1 MLFVMSYVTTFR
13 DLQTSLTEILEGP
26 CATFYLPSLCL
37 HLPKL
42 VNKANLCPLPYKWT
56 TNQVSNRSMY
66 KYISHTT
73 KFDQWATKIS
83 QLYGCIAVPIFS

>member
-37 HLPKL
+37 HQPKL

-73 KFDQWATKIS
+73 KFDQ
-83 QLYGCIAVPIFS
+83 